1 MEMSKRRTIVLLAI
15 VVALLGVV
23 GDVAMS
29 SQGFDPRGHW
39 SRSWP
44 QALDCWR
51 DHAGTYH
58 MWLSHIYNVAFQQ
71 RDVFEKGWDALLQ
84 VKCAEDAELTLISG
98 PLWNPLPKLSKTK
111 TPSPPA
117 LQLFTK
123 FLKPKEG
130 QSTSEEVI
138 WKMTLAVDGR
148 VIDLNRIRIPS
159 GIKIVDRRTLPAK
172 TDGSASA
179 DKVFT
184 PRNLTEHA
192 SRHFKDFHD
201 SGDTRKLYESKVPTT
216 VEVMSGREIEDFID
230 RHDKARTEE
239 SRKAG
244 GSAKHTSTFHDF
256 TGDAT

>member
-1 MEMSKRRTIVLLAI
+1 MSKRRTIVLLAI
-15 VVALLGVV
+15 VPALLGVV
-23 GDVAMS
+23 GDVALAR
-29 SQGFDPRGHW
+29 QGFTRHGHW

-58 MWLSHIYNVAFQQ
+58 IWLSQIYNVAFQQ

-84 VKCAEDAELTLISG
+84 VKRAEDTELTLISG

-117 LQLFTK
+117 LQLFTRC
-123 FLKPKEG
+123 LPLKEG

-159 GIKIVDRRTLPAK
+159 GIKMVDRRTLPEK
-172 TDGSASA
+172 TDESASA
-179 DKVFT
+179 
-184 PRNLTEHA
+184 
-192 SRHFKDFHD
+192 
-201 SGDTRKLYESKVPTT
+201 SK
-216 VEVMSGREIEDFID
+216 
-230 RHDKARTEE
+230 
-239 SRKAG
+239 
-244 GSAKHTSTFHDF
+244 
-256 TGDAT
+256 